1 MLSMFLYYSEA
12 LCMVL
17 HSFVSLK
24 LISLSLFGHIRT
36 YQLPSIEEPDP
47 SLKWDSRLPK
57 IIILFVLTK
66 PF

>member
-1 MLSMFLYYSEA
+1 
-12 LCMVL
+12 MVL

-24 LISLSLFGHIRT
+24 LISLSLFRHIRT